1 MDSLMPA
8 PRHSTCSG
16 ACEGCKA
23 YPKCPEEV
31 YCDDLNCRYSCPDYS
46 IPGWS
51 CARESKI
58 SDMIL
63 SFTDDKD
70 LPLCPYFEQRS
81 AEEEQYEGDT
91 PLQDCMMCQDSRDDG
106 ETIYC
111 GWSSGERPCTGC
123 GIPAEH
129 CEPETCMILQAI
141 KKATQEA
148 AE

>member
-91 PLQDCMMCQDSRDDG
+91 PLGDCLKCKHLEEFCIKIDHYEKWDG
-106 ETIYC
+106 YYC
-111 GWSSGERPCTGC
+111 SK
-123 GIPAEH
+123 AEMDRKTK
-129 CEPETCMILQAI
+129 TCANY
-141 KKATQEA
+141 KEDTSD
-148 AE
+148 

>member
-81 AEEEQYEGDT
+81 AEEDKLSDIWEIIGIYDELAGASAGSYGGVGHDNSWPSSQLEESQKTEEGYR
-91 PLQDCMMCQDSRDDG
+91 QSHR
-106 ETIYC
+106 
-111 GWSSGERPCTGC
+111 
-123 GIPAEH
+123 
-129 CEPETCMILQAI
+129 
-141 KKATQEA
+141 
-148 AE
+148 

>member
-70 LPLCPYFEQRS
+70 LPSARTLSSAAQKRS
-81 AEEEQYEGDT
+81 N
-91 PLQDCMMCQDSRDDG
+91 M
-106 ETIYC
+106 
-111 GWSSGERPCTGC
+111 
-123 GIPAEH
+123 
-129 CEPETCMILQAI
+129 
-141 KKATQEA
+141 KATLL
-148 AE
+148 